1 LLNRWHY
8 SFYVYLNKE
17 KGWLIAMGKKDT
29 ELQDAFE
36 FVKKNFFQAV
46 IKTV

>member
-1 LLNRWHY
+1 
-8 SFYVYLNKE
+8 
-17 KGWLIAMGKKDT
+17 MGKKDT